1 MNAHPFSLRQ
11 LQYAVAVA
19 DTGGFRLAAER
30 CHVSQ
35 PALSAQLGLL
45 EDVLGVRLF
54 ERDRRGVRPTAAGE
68 ALLVRARQVL
78 TDADELGAA
87 ALALGDP
94 LAGTLRLGVIPTISP
109 YLLPEAS
116 PELRARCPRLSRI
129 WSEERTADL
138 LAGLRQGRLDGAL
151 CARVSGMEDLEQEKI
166 ADDEFVLASPL
177 GHALSKPKGPA
188 RIGDLD
194 GQTAL
199 LLEDGHC
206 LRDQA
211 LSLCARGHA
220 HEAEFRATSL
230 PTLVQM
236 VLGGAGI
243 TLLPKMAV
251 AVENRR
257 NELSVRRFEGPAPRR
272 TVVLA
277 FRKQSARAPAL
288 REVAGALRA
297 VSAGSP
303 RR

>member
-35 PALSAQLGLL
+35 PALSAQVGLL
-45 EDVLGVRLF
+45 ESMLGVRLF
-54 ERDRRGVRPTAAGE
+54 ERDRRGVRPTTAGE
-68 ALLVRARQVL
+68 DLVARARQVL
-78 TDADELGAA
+78 TAADELAAA
-87 ALALGDP
+87 ALQLGDP
-94 LAGTLRLGVIPTISP
+94 LAGTLRLGVIPTIAP
-109 YLLPEAS
+109 YLLPEGAKAV
-116 PELRARCPRLSRI
+116 RARCPRLSLV
-129 WSEERTADL
+129 WSEENTAPLL
-138 LAGLRQGRLDGAL
+138 LALREGRLDGAL
-151 CARVSGMEDLEQEKI
+151 IARVSGLDDLEQEKI
-166 ADDEFVLASPL
+166 ADDDFVLASPR
-177 GHALSKPKGPA
+177 GHPLSKGRGPA
-188 RIGDLD
+188 RIADLE

-220 HEAEFRATSL
+220 HEAGFRATSL
-230 PTLVQM
+230 STLVQM

-243 TLLPKMAV
+243 TLLPEMAV
-251 AVENRR
+251 PVENRR
-257 NELSVRRFEGPAPRR
+257 GELCVRKFSDPAPKR

-277 FRKQSARAPAL
+277 FRKQSARGPAL
-288 REVAGALRA
+288 REVAAAMRG
-297 VSAGSP
+297 VSRGSP

>member
-35 PALSAQLGLL
+35 PALSAQVGLL
-45 EDVLGVRLF
+45 ESMLGVRLF
-54 ERDRRGVRPTAAGE
+54 ERDRRGVRPTTAGE
-68 ALLVRARQVL
+68 DLVARARQVL
-78 TDADELGAA
+78 TAADELAAA
-87 ALALGDP
+87 ALQLGDP
-94 LAGTLRLGVIPTISP
+94 LAGTLRLGVIPTIAP
-109 YLLPEAS
+109 YLLPEGAKAV
-116 PELRARCPRLSRI
+116 RARCPRLSLV
-129 WSEERTADL
+129 WSEENTAPLL
-138 LAGLRQGRLDGAL
+138 LALREGRLDGAL
-151 CARVSGMEDLEQEKI
+151 MARVAGLEDLAQEKI
-166 ADDEFVLASPL
+166 ADDDFVLASPR
-177 GHALSKPKGPA
+177 GHPLSKGRGPA
-188 RIGDLD
+188 RIADLE

-220 HEAEFRATSL
+220 HEAGFRATSL
-230 PTLVQM
+230 STLVQM

-243 TLLPKMAV
+243 TLLPEMAV
-251 AVENRR
+251 PVENRR
-257 NELSVRRFEGPAPRR
+257 GELCVRKFSDPAPKR

-277 FRKQSARAPAL
+277 FRKQSARGPAL
-288 REVAGALRA
+288 REVAAAMRG
-297 VSAGSP
+297 VSRGSP